1 MNSDLVGGWTNPFE
15 KYAQVKLD
23 HFPKVGMKI
32 YKIYL
37 KPPPAQWYHW
47 LILYSGTHGKLRPK
61 PAFLGV
67 ITTKGLKNRN
77 LHYGFPW
84 GFWGVQV
91 GGFFGRMDDFSKS
104 HLPGDSIRDL
114 FGMVNFRDP
123 FKWLESWPPTIGDEK
138 VTTWITWFFS
148 TMFLFKNCWP
158 TSSFGRFPNAQK
170 YRIQD
175 TGYLH
180 NKMHK
185 TMPQIVEI
193 RWSLIHSLSGD
204 TFVTFVGWNDVKT
217 TLKTDSNLRPYHS
230 NWSCL
235 PKNIPLTTDIS
246 TLKIDGWFNLIHIQI
261 KKTRYLCF

>member
-1 MNSDLVGGWTNPFE
+1 MDFHGVFGGSKLVVFSEEWTTSANHIFLVIQFVTFLGWWISVTLSNGWNRDL
-15 KYAQVKLD
+15 QRS
-23 HFPKVGMKI
+23 GMKR
-32 YKIYL
+32 
-37 KPPPAQWYHW
+37 
-47 LILYSGTHGKLRPK
+47 SR
-61 PAFLGV
+61 
-67 ITTKGLKNRN
+67 
-77 LHYGFPW
+77 
-84 GFWGVQV
+84 
-91 GGFFGRMDDFSKS
+91 
-104 HLPGDSIRDL
+104 
-114 FGMVNFRDP
+114 
-123 FKWLESWPPTIGDEK
+123 LESPG
-138 VTTWITWFFS
+138 
-148 TMFLFKNCWP
+148 FLARCFCSKIAGPLQVSDVSQMPKN
-158 TSSFGRFPNAQK
+158 TG
-170 YRIQD
+170 YMQD